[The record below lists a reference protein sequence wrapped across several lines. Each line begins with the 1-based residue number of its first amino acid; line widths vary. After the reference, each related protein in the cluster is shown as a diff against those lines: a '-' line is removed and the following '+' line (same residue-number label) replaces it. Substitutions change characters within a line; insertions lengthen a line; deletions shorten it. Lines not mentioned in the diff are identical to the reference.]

1 MNHLLQRFSQ
11 SLCRLGI
18 NKPRERIVI
27 ALSGGADSV
36 CLLLLF
42 KKVSPQFGIEL
53 AAAHYNH
60 GMRGKESDED
70 AAFVAELTNRLQV
83 PLFLETAPLKWWQ
96 QEPGTKMEA
105 ARRLRYD
112 FLSRSAEQ
120 AGARWIALAHHAD
133 DMAETVLFHMLRGS
147 GIKGLSG
154 IPAKRG
160 PFVRPLLPF
169 RRKELEEF
177 LKAEGQHWRHD
188 SSNDSDVYTRN
199 RIRHQI
205 MPALLSFNPKLVETL
220 CRNADLLR
228 ADAEF
233 LDRECELVYGQ
244 VQQEEGLKVQALV
257 DLPLA
262 LRRRVLRRFLEPE
275 NPGSEKTDAILEQL
289 QKNFGRS
296 KIVDQVGGKYLIN
309 EGGILRSY
317 EELPWLENQDFFY
330 PIAIPKEKNHSVRL
344 EVPEAEGSLEVTLST
359 KKPVSLMHD
368 EGPPS
373 KPMKTA
379 LQLKAE
385 VLQRGPLSIR
395 NRRPGDWLSLAGRAG
410 RKKLKEFFIDKKIP
424 RQLRDRIPLLTSGE
438 EVLWVIGCWTGC
450 HDTIDQPG
458 QDVITFQWYGKTI

>member
-1 MNHLLQRFSQ
+1 MLQRFSQ
-11 SLCRLGI
+11 SLCQLGI
-18 NKPRERIVI
+18 NKPKERVLI

-36 CLLLLF
+36 SLLLLF
-42 KKVSPQFGIEL
+42 KKVSPQIDLEL

-60 GMRGKESDED
+60 SMRGKESDAD
-70 AAFVAELTNRLQV
+70 ADFVAELTNRLQV
-83 PLFLETAPLKWWQ
+83 PLYSETAPPKWWL
-96 QEPGTKMEA
+96 QEPGTKMEV

-112 FLSRSAEQ
+112 FLRRAAEQ
-120 AGARWIALAHHAD
+120 AGAQWIALAHHAD

-169 RRKELEEF
+169 RRKELEAF
-177 LKAEGQHWRHD
+177 LNAEGQNWRHD
-188 SSNDSDVYTRN
+188 SSNDSDAYTRN

-205 MPALLSFNPKLVETL
+205 MPALLYFNPKLVETL

-244 VQQEEGLKVQALV
+244 VQQEEGLKVKALI

-275 NPGSEKTDAILEQL
+275 SLGSEKTDAILDQL
-289 QKNFGRS
+289 QKNLGRS
-296 KIVDQVGGKYLIN
+296 GIVDQVGGKYLIN
-309 EGGILRSY
+309 EGGILRIY
-317 EELPWLENQDFFY
+317 EKLPWLGNCDFLY
-330 PIAIPKEKNHSVRL
+330 PIAIPEEKNHSVLL
-344 EVPEAEGSLEVTLST
+344 EIPEAEGSLEVTLRT
-359 KKPVSLMHD
+359 EKPVSLMHD
-368 EGPPS
+368 EGPPTQA
-373 KPMKTA
+373 MKST

-395 NRRPGDWLSLAGRAG
+395 NRRPGDWLSLAGGAG

-424 RQLRDRIPLLTSGE
+424 RQLRNRIPLLTSGE
-438 EVLWVIGCWTGC
+438 EVLWVIGYWTGC
-450 HDTIDQPG
+450 HDTIEQPE